1 MKRIIG
7 IIGHAAIV
15 ATLLAWSI
23 WAGFTFWYGLFG
35 SAWAAIGALLALDAV
50 ALWGFVMHVLRIPSP
65 FASLRHALPLLSA
78 LPLLH
83 SLHALAVQQAHR
95 DAAHTGDVA
104 SWTAALALTT
114 LLALFSWLAW
124 RGLERLLIDP
134 QAVALA
140 EVEDRARRAEVAV
153 QRISSEAQ
161 AAVRIIAAMREAVAA
176 HEKLLSPSAGGDLVL
191 ARPADDAAQVSVE
204 TWTPPAPRYVC
215 PRCGRE
221 LTLGQYGS
229 AVRRGYCSGCKE
241 QG

>member
-7 IIGHAAIV
+7 IIGHAAI
-15 ATLLAWSI
+15 AGTILAWSV

-35 SAWAAIGALLALDAV
+35 SEWAAIGALLALDAA
-50 ALWGFVMHVLRIPSP
+50 ALWGFVLHVLRIPSP
-65 FASLRHALPLLSA
+65 FVSVRHALPLLSA

-95 DAAHTGDVA
+95 DATHARDVA
-104 SWTAALALTT
+104 SWTAALALTA
-114 LLALFSWLAW
+114 LLGLFSWLAW

-134 QAVALA
+134 HAVALA

-161 AAVRIIAAMREAVAA
+161 AAVRIVAAMRTAVAA
-176 HEKLLSPSAGGDLVL
+176 HEQLLSPSTSSDLVL
-191 ARPADDAAQVSVE
+191 AQRTEDAAQVSVE
-204 TWTPPAPRYVC
+204 TWTPPAPRYAC

>member
-7 IIGHAAIV
+7 IIGHAAI
-15 ATLLAWSI
+15 AGTILAWSV

-35 SAWAAIGALLALDAV
+35 SEWTAIGALLALDAA

-65 FASLRHALPLLSA
+65 FVSVRHALPLLSA

-95 DAAHTGDVA
+95 DATHAGDVA
-104 SWTAALALTT
+104 SWTAALALTA
-114 LLALFSWLAW
+114 LLGMFSWLAW

-134 QAVALA
+134 HAVALA

-161 AAVRIIAAMREAVAA
+161 AAVRIVAAMRTAVAA
-176 HEKLLSPSAGGDLVL
+176 HEQLLSPSASSDLVL
-191 ARPADDAAQVSVE
+191 AQRTEDAAQVSVE
-204 TWTPPAPRYVC
+204 TWTPPAPRYAC

-241 QG
+241 EG